1 MGDREAGGDAG
12 EPARSSRQGRG
23 RGLDAWLAWSR
34 AEPVLALAVVGFCV
48 VAIGALAL
56 SLPRG
61 TLTSSRAS
69 RGASGA
75 SVEAPS
81 SPASVAPRDAPLS
94 RAPASRAPDT
104 EANKPAG
111 PAPGPWVEKAASPS
125 SARGQSLVYRYRTL
139 PPGGESQYE
148 WIAQV
153 QGARSVLD
161 GVEVVTW
168 RMEPAAKNG
177 ADFVS
182 RDRAADGFP
191 LFGHGPGGWFE
202 LSATVRYRDG
212 AEETLTRRIELFD

>member
-1 MGDREAGGDAG
+1 MGDPEAGGEAG
-12 EPARSSRQGRG
+12 EPGRSSRHGRG
-23 RGLDAWLAWSR
+23 RGLAAWLAWIR
-34 AEPVLALAVVGFCV
+34 AEPVLALAVIGFCV
-48 VAIGALAL
+48 VAIVALAL

-61 TLTSSRAS
+61 TLSRGRTS
-69 RGASGA
+69 RGAGGA
-75 SVEAPS
+75 SVVAPA

-94 RAPASRAPDT
+94 RAPVSRAPDSAADT
-104 EANKPAG
+104 APGAE
-111 PAPGPWVEKAASPS
+111 PGPWVEKAASPA
-125 SARGQSLVYRYRTL
+125 SARGSSLVYRYRTL

-153 QGARSVLD
+153 QGARSLLD
-161 GVEVVTW
+161 GIEVVTW